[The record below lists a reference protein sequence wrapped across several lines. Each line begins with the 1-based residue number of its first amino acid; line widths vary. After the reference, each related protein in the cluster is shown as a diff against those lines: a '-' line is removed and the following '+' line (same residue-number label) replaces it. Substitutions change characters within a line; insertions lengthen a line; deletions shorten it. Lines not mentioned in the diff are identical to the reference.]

1 VSHEEQIKTDQK
13 ALRELRQAL
22 QRQRRWLW
30 ISVVTST
37 LALLS
42 AATLFYLN
50 TLS

>member
-1 VSHEEQIKTDQK
+1 
-13 ALRELRQAL
+13 
-22 QRQRRWLW
+22 LW